1 MYKEA
6 ALGAVMALGAA
17 FLYGKSHEA
26 FHVMSGK
33 GEMLPFADGF
43 AGK

>member
-17 FLYGKSHEA
+17 FFQKPCADSSM
-26 FHVMSGK
+26 MSGK